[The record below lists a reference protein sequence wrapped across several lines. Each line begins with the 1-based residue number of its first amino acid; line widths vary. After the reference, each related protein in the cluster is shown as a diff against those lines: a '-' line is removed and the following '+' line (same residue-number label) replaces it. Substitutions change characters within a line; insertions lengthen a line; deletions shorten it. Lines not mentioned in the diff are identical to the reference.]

1 MEENINECDEYII
14 RSLNHEMYLQK
25 IKKNYSFS
33 IFNLMLNENMKIM
46 KKVYHRIYTIKL
58 L

>member
-1 MEENINECDEYII
+1 MEENINECDEHII
-14 RSLNHEMYLQK
+14 RSLNQEMYLQK

-33 IFNLMLNENMKIM
+33 IFNLMINENKKIM
-46 KKVYHRIYTIKL
+46 QKVYHRIYTIKL